1 MNQAHNV
8 SFEGKTYKIPDS
20 LFNKIIKEELE
31 GVVFRNYVRK
41 LEKDRSILS
50 ESKNAKI
57 QEAKLASKLVAV
69 RAYKNYTNG
78 FNKLN
83 ETKSSKITWQLML
96 EGAGW
101 DAFKSFLARNIS
113 SAGLLDAAKW
123 LGRGVGTLAAI
134 PVNFAA
140 GIVNGLW
147 SGIKYAFTD
156 QQKQIVTREVTTYV
170 ASLKNAKTE
179 EDVRRAE
186 ANLTDAVANA
196 TNPEVGAQVLAST
209 NQQIAAKIQPGA
221 SNATAAAGGAAPA
234 APAPAGPPAASSENE
249 TKVEYAGVAFEGI
262 EPANKNVLENQ
273 KRYIDQRIK
282 HFSEE
287 IKNPNSIGVNVFEK
301 SNANFNKQVEVLKK
315 ILDDKETVSK
325 FESGEVNELILS
337 KNFVKQHPD
346 ALKQFNELNPILDI
360 KKSLEMF
367 TKAKEFLDKNPNL
380 IINLKH
386 FTQNILPKTYL
397 DIDAVLGTVTDAG
410 KAAKT
415 SVQQPSP
422 EKAGEFVIS
431 TKSDIAGI
439 QEIANQFNNNS
450 SLYDTDEKKQ
460 ALLAIFKLLEENVP
474 SVKARL
480 SEADETQSKQNEPLS
495 SRLFKMVSNSP
506 FTSEEKNIIYT
517 IVKNNLQKYG
527 NRFVPNLEKLI
538 SQGASEKGTEKTSEA
553 ATNYREFFDLN
564 KDKIVAAGSLT
575 DLKNI
580 LKSLPD
586 ETKIDSIKNVIASF
600 MNSLTAISKNPELSG
615 DQTFMEKF
623 TKSGD
628 LRDTVL
634 NLAREQLSAGEGEQI
649 GNGPGSDIETIDEL
663 PPDEKQALAEKIVN
677 AIKEKKAAEI
687 AKLLMSTDRNFFK
700 QENKDIKRLAD
711 DVSAY
716 ANNLEDAPRNVERT
730 ISAIQEELKNIGAK
744 IKLEDLDR
752 KELLALADALSMI
765 RTGIEDNKLE
775 ESLTRKQNRPMFVIK
790 NGVFKYV
797 H

>member
-57 QEAKLASKLVAV
+57 QEAKLASKLVAL
-69 RAYKNYTNG
+69 RAYKNHLTGKTALYES
-78 FNKLN
+78 NKN
-83 ETKSSKITWQLML
+83 ASNWQLFV
-96 EGAGW
+96 EGERWDKLVAWASDKNNIIKMKNNVLAVASAIGDVAGAVGLSPL
-101 DAFKSFLARNIS
+101 AFVGGVLKGVW
-113 SAGLLDAAKW
+113 SA
-123 LGRGVGTLAAI
+123 
-134 PVNFAA
+134 
-140 GIVNGLW
+140 
-147 SGIKYAFTD
+147 IKYPFTGP
-156 QQKQIVTREVTTYV
+156 QKLVAQEAITTYGQEIQKDPKNIDQHREKAIATITSKAGVDRTV
-170 ASLKNAKTE
+170 ATQVLTTFDK
-179 EDVRRAE
+179 
-186 ANLTDAVANA
+186 NLTVATTKTLERATEKPDTVTSDKDAKATPAVADN
-196 TNPEVGAQVLAST
+196 
-209 NQQIAAKIQPGA
+209 KI
-221 SNATAAAGGAAPA
+221 
-234 APAPAGPPAASSENE
+234 
-249 TKVEYAGVAFEGI
+249 EYAGVAFEGI
-262 EPANKNVLENQ
+262 EPANKNVLQSQ
-273 KRYIDQRIK
+273 KNYIDQRIK

-649 GNGPGSDIETIDEL
+649 GNGPDSDIETIDEL